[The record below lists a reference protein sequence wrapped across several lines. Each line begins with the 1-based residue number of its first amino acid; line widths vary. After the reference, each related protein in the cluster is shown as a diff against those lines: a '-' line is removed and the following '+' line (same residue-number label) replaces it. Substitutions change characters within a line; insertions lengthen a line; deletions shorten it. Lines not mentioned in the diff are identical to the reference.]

1 MTLLHTMRS
10 SAAQTKPTMGER
22 RSDLPTLPA
31 CPQST
36 PLVAAPLAAMSW
48 LAMPTPRIDPMRV
61 CELDDGSP
69 NHHVP
74 RFHTMAAASR
84 ANTMAN
90 PAPLPTCKISSTGK
104 SETMPNATAPDDT
117 RTPMKF
123 QAPDHMTATLGSRVW
138 V

>member
-1 MTLLHTMRS
+1 MTFLQTRRS
-10 SAAQTKPTMGER
+10 SAAKTKPMIGEKS
-22 RSDLPTLPA
+22 SDLPTFPA
-31 CPQST
+31 WPQST

-61 CELDDGSP
+61 CELDEGNP

-74 RFHTMAAASR
+74 RFHTMAAASS
-84 ANTMAN
+84 ANTMAK
-90 PAPLPTCKISSTGK
+90 PAPLPTCRMSSTGK
-104 SETMPNATAPDDT
+104 SETMPKATAPDDT

-123 QAPDHMTATLGSRVW
+123 HAPDHMTAMFGSSVW